1 MLEVNSVLIFV
12 GILRTKKTKTDS
24 VEEDVSNN
32 VCTGVVA
39 DGLGLGDFDGGPDVR
54 ASAGDRVPRAFVHT
68 TQ

>member
-39 DGLGLGDFDGGPDVR
+39 DGGPDVR
-54 ASAGDRVPRAFVHT
+54 ASAGDRVPRAFVHSENRKYLSLFA
-68 TQ
+68 